1 MRSIRVAAILLAFLI
16 LSPGCLSLFGGEES
30 GSELVNCEL
39 DPNNPDCE
47 ISEVTEEDCF
57 FNQVFTGDYC
67 RLMISPKNLDY
78 GEESLLLVVG
88 QEMQALTPSF
98 TGDGPQNWL
107 INPRLPEGLSL
118 DLDSGVISGV
128 PESESLLTSYT
139 IIGKNIV
146 GSSVYIIDIEVLS
159 QPPENIT
166 YSANEIFCT
175 ISKACGISSPYN
187 SGGLIENWEVIP
199 ALPLGLEILA
209 SGGISGTV
217 QQLGDS
223 NHTISG
229 SNSGGSAY
237 TDIRIITLHEEPI
250 NLYYSSNF
258 FQWLL
263 DDNIAESP
271 NIEGGEIINWTIE
284 PPLPDGLIF
293 SQNDGSIIGI
303 PSELHA
309 IREHYVTAT
318 NTGGSITTT
327 ILISVQDFS
336 PTNIRYEPYLLDLI
350 VNEEMSNLSPSWSDG
365 TPESWEISPNLPQG
379 LTLNPYNGE
388 ISGTPIYVQ
397 ESMDYQI
404 WANNTG
410 GFTETQISISIS
422 SLPPDEIY
430 WPESEYI
437 LRSNTSVLIPVI
449 NNGPYIDTW
458 EVSPSL
464 PSGLIILDNGTISG
478 IPDSRTDWN
487 EYTIWANNTGGAVGL
502 IIWIVV
508 HDLRADQN
516 DLLRNMDEA
525 DFSGWPSPI
534 LPIGEW
540 SFPVA
545 FESSGIP
552 VVSASHV
559 GKGKI
564 LGYGH
569 ESWVDYTNHPFSL
582 RAVEWVCG
590 ENAEVGFAYGAG
602 FDDFEDEL
610 EAAGH
615 NVHLSITPSDLTG
628 LDCLLDEFWNGH
640 DDYDNA
646 ALVDFMISGGGLIMG
661 GHAWYWSYSNSD
673 VAHNYPGNKIAKS
686 TGLFVSSDWGYNDVY
701 FQNIP
706 HEYSTIS
713 NAIAGVLADR
723 IDGVEMDDDD
733 ASVAYS
739 ALSDCTGI
747 VTLDYTDFWT
757 PLRHLVNQTGYTVI
771 PYSTLWSSTGYELG
785 ADPVADIILRLED
798 ALMFGLPADELPIH
812 PSHVEFP
819 GEVPSNATRI
829 SRTVTV
835 NATQSGLPSN
845 FGYSNARSSLRM
857 STGLY
862 APPGEI
868 ITITVDQETSE
879 LGFSILIGAH
889 TDGLWNKEIIKRH
902 SRIYRT
908 WSIENTTTIVANAF
922 GGPIYAYIP
931 AGSAFGEINVTI
943 SGAIRAPFF
952 VLGETSDFEWI
963 YYEKDNPAPWTE
975 LVSNNFIMT
984 VPSSEIRNLN
994 NPSQLMNWWDRALE
1008 MEHELYGFEP
1018 WPRVERAVFDVQISV
1033 GWMHSGYPFMA
1044 HDLSV
1049 PDVVNYTHMSENGD
1063 WGMFHEL
1070 GHNHQWM
1077 PSTLPGTTET
1087 SCNFASVY
1095 LMEDLVGVEGHGAVD
1110 PEQRRN
1116 RMESYFSDGSN
1127 ISNWSVWTALDTYL
1141 IIKEEWGWNPIT
1153 EALSVYY
1160 NLSPA
1165 EVPSTEEEEF
1175 NTWVLHLSNSTG
1187 YNLAPYHAAWGFPLN
1202 ENTYSALE
1210 HLPIWVEDPLRSEFF
1225 SYDAI
1230 IRNLESNDET
1240 TSTTDISWETYD
1252 NGTNTSLTFYYGVT
1266 DMGNQ
1271 SSGWSSSQNLGSTS
1285 VGNHSTTITGL
1296 SWGTTYY
1303 GRIQA
1308 SNGENTVWFG
1318 PISWTTE
1325 YPLD

>member
-1 MRSIRVAAILLAFLI
+1 M
-16 LSPGCLSLFGGEES
+16 SLFGGEES

-118 DLDSGVISGV
+118 DLESGVISGV

-175 ISKACGISSPYN
+175 ISKPCGISSPYN

-237 TDIRIITLHEEPI
+237 TDIRIITIHEEPV

-263 DDNIAESP
+263 DDNIEESP

-327 ILISVQDFS
+327 ILISVQDIS
-336 PTNIRYEPYLLDLI
+336 PTNIRYEPYLLDLT

-379 LTLNPYNGE
+379 LTLNPHNGE

-516 DLLRNMDEA
+516 DLLRGMSEA
-525 DFSGWPSPI
+525 DFGGWPSPI

-540 SFPVA
+540 AFPVA

-569 ESWVDYTNHPFSL
+569 ESWVDANHPFSL

-590 ENAEVGFAYGAG
+590 ENAEVGLAYGAG
-602 FDDFEDEL
+602 FDDFENKLQD
-610 EAAGH
+610 AGH
-615 NVHLSITPSDLTG
+615 NVHLSVTPSDLTG
-628 LDCLLDEFWNGH
+628 IDCLLDEFWNGH
-640 DDYDNA
+640 DDNDNA
-646 ALVDFMISGGGLIMG
+646 ALVDFMNSGGGVIMG
-661 GHAWYWSYSNSD
+661 GHAWYWSYSNTD

-713 NAIAGVLADR
+713 NAIAAVLADR
-723 IDGVEMDDDD
+723 IDGIEMANDD
-733 ASVAYS
+733 AAVAYS

-798 ALMFGLPADELPIH
+798 ALMFSLPAEELPIH
-812 PSHVEFP
+812 PSHIEFP
-819 GEVPSNATRI
+819 GEVPLNATRI
-829 SRTVTV
+829 TRTVTV
-835 NATQSGLPSN
+835 NGTQSGLPSN
-845 FGYSNARSSLRM
+845 FGYSNPRSSLRM

-943 SGAIRAPFF
+943 SGAIRAPLF

-963 YYEKDNPAPWTE
+963 YSEKDNPAPWAE

-984 VPSSEIRNLN
+984 VPSSEIRDLN

-1018 WPRVERAVFDVQISV
+1018 WPRVERAVFDAQISV

-1175 NTWVLHLSNSTG
+1175 NAWVLHLSNSTG

-1202 ENTYSALE
+1202 ENTYSTLE
-1210 HLPIWVEDPLRSEFF
+1210 HLPIWVEDPLRGEFF

-1230 IRNLESNDET
+1230 IRNIESNDET

-1308 SNGENTVWFG
+1308 SNDENTVWFG
-1318 PISWTTE
+1318 PISWTTD

>member
-1 MRSIRVAAILLAFLI
+1 M
-16 LSPGCLSLFGGEES
+16 SLFGGEES

-118 DLDSGVISGV
+118 DLESGVISGV

-175 ISKACGISSPYN
+175 ISKPCGISSPYN

-237 TDIRIITLHEEPI
+237 ADIRIITIHEEPV

-263 DDNIAESP
+263 DDNIEESP

-327 ILISVQDFS
+327 ILISVQDIS
-336 PTNIRYEPYLLDLI
+336 PTNIRYEPYLLDLT

-379 LTLNPYNGE
+379 LTLNPHNGE

-516 DLLRNMDEA
+516 DLLRGMSEA
-525 DFSGWPSPI
+525 DFGGWPSPI

-540 SFPVA
+540 AFPVA

-569 ESWVDYTNHPFSL
+569 ESWVDANHPFSL

-590 ENAEVGFAYGAG
+590 ENAEVGLAYGAG
-602 FDDFEDEL
+602 FDDFENKLQD
-610 EAAGH
+610 AGH
-615 NVHLSITPSDLTG
+615 NVHLSVTPSDLTG
-628 LDCLLDEFWNGH
+628 IDCLLDEFWNGH
-640 DDYDNA
+640 DDNDNA
-646 ALVDFMISGGGLIMG
+646 ALVDFMNSGGGVIMG
-661 GHAWYWSYSNSD
+661 GHAWYWSYSNTD

-713 NAIAGVLADR
+713 NAIAAVLADR
-723 IDGVEMDDDD
+723 IDGIEMANDD
-733 ASVAYS
+733 AAVAYS

-798 ALMFGLPADELPIH
+798 ALMFSLPADELPIH
-812 PSHVEFP
+812 PSHIEFP
-819 GEVPSNATRI
+819 GEVPLNATRI
-829 SRTVTV
+829 TRTVTV
-835 NATQSGLPSN
+835 NGTQSGLPSN
-845 FGYSNARSSLRM
+845 FGYSNPRSSLRM

-943 SGAIRAPFF
+943 SGAIRAPLF

-963 YYEKDNPAPWTE
+963 YSEKDNPAPWAE

-984 VPSSEIRNLN
+984 VPSSEIRDLN

-1018 WPRVERAVFDVQISV
+1018 WPRVERAVFDAQISV

-1210 HLPIWVEDPLRSEFF
+1210 HLPIWVEDPLRGEFF

-1230 IRNLESNDET
+1230 IRNIESNDET

-1308 SNGENTVWFG
+1308 SNDENTVWFG
-1318 PISWTTE
+1318 PISWTTD

>member
-1 MRSIRVAAILLAFLI
+1 M
-16 LSPGCLSLFGGEES
+16 SLFGGEES

-118 DLDSGVISGV
+118 DLESGVISGV

-175 ISKACGISSPYN
+175 ISKPCGISSPYN

-237 TDIRIITLHEEPI
+237 TDIRIITIHEEPV

-263 DDNIAESP
+263 DDNIEESP

-327 ILISVQDFS
+327 ILISVQDIS
-336 PTNIRYEPYLLDLI
+336 PTNIRYEPYLLDLT

-379 LTLNPYNGE
+379 LTLNPHNGE

-516 DLLRNMDEA
+516 DLLRGMSEA
-525 DFSGWPSPI
+525 DFGGWPSPI

-540 SFPVA
+540 AFPVA

-569 ESWVDYTNHPFSL
+569 ESWVDANHPFSL

-590 ENAEVGFAYGAG
+590 ENAEVGLAYGAG
-602 FDDFEDEL
+602 FDDFENKLQD
-610 EAAGH
+610 AGH
-615 NVHLSITPSDLTG
+615 NVHLSVTPSDLTG
-628 LDCLLDEFWNGH
+628 IDCLLDEFWNGH
-640 DDYDNA
+640 DDNDNA
-646 ALVDFMISGGGLIMG
+646 ALVDFMNSGGGVIMG
-661 GHAWYWSYSNSD
+661 GHAWYWSYSNTD

-713 NAIAGVLADR
+713 NAIAAVLADR
-723 IDGVEMDDDD
+723 IDGIEMANDD
-733 ASVAYS
+733 AAVAYS

-798 ALMFGLPADELPIH
+798 ALMFSLPADELPIH
-812 PSHVEFP
+812 PSHIEFP
-819 GEVPSNATRI
+819 GEVPLNATRI
-829 SRTVTV
+829 TRTVTV
-835 NATQSGLPSN
+835 NGTQSGLPSN
-845 FGYSNARSSLRM
+845 FGYSNPRSSLRM

-943 SGAIRAPFF
+943 SGAIRAPLF

-963 YYEKDNPAPWTE
+963 YSERDNPAPWAE

-984 VPSSEIRNLN
+984 VPSSEILDLN

-1018 WPRVERAVFDVQISV
+1018 WPRVERAVFDAQISV

-1202 ENTYSALE
+1202 ENTYSTLE
-1210 HLPIWVEDPLRSEFF
+1210 HLPIWVEDPLRGEFF

-1230 IRNLESNDET
+1230 IRNIESNDET

-1303 GRIQA
+1303 GRIQV
-1308 SNGENTVWFG
+1308 SNDENTVWFG
-1318 PISWTTE
+1318 PISWTTD

>member
-1 MRSIRVAAILLAFLI
+1 
-16 LSPGCLSLFGGEES
+16 LSLFGGEES

-118 DLDSGVISGV
+118 DLESGVISGV

-175 ISKACGISSPYN
+175 ISKPCGISSPYN

-237 TDIRIITLHEEPI
+237 TDIRIITIHEEPV

-263 DDNIAESP
+263 DDNIEESP

-327 ILISVQDFS
+327 ILISVQDIS
-336 PTNIRYEPYLLDLI
+336 PTNIRYEPYLLDLT

-379 LTLNPYNGE
+379 LTLNPHNGE

-516 DLLRNMDEA
+516 DLLRGMSEA
-525 DFSGWPSPI
+525 DFGGWPSPI

-540 SFPVA
+540 AFPVA

-569 ESWVDYTNHPFSL
+569 ESWVDANHPFSL

-590 ENAEVGFAYGAG
+590 ENAEVGLAYGAG
-602 FDDFEDEL
+602 FDDFENKLQD
-610 EAAGH
+610 AGH
-615 NVHLSITPSDLTG
+615 NVHLSVTPSDLTG
-628 LDCLLDEFWNGH
+628 IDCLLDEFWNGH
-640 DDYDNA
+640 DDNDNA
-646 ALVDFMISGGGLIMG
+646 ALVDFMNSGGGVIMG
-661 GHAWYWSYSNSD
+661 GHAWYWSYSNTD

-713 NAIAGVLADR
+713 NAIAAVLADR
-723 IDGVEMDDDD
+723 IDGIEMANDD
-733 ASVAYS
+733 AAVAYS

-798 ALMFGLPADELPIH
+798 ALMFSLPADELPIH
-812 PSHVEFP
+812 PSHIEFP
-819 GEVPSNATRI
+819 GEVPLNATRI
-829 SRTVTV
+829 TRTVTV
-835 NATQSGLPSN
+835 NGTQSGLPSN
-845 FGYSNARSSLRM
+845 FGYSNPRSSLRM

-943 SGAIRAPFF
+943 SGAIRAPLF

-963 YYEKDNPAPWTE
+963 YSEKDNPAPWAE

-984 VPSSEIRNLN
+984 VPSSEIRDLN

-1018 WPRVERAVFDVQISV
+1018 WPRVERAVFDAQISV

-1202 ENTYSALE
+1202 ENTYSTLE
-1210 HLPIWVEDPLRSEFF
+1210 HLPIWVEDPLRGEFF

-1230 IRNLESNDET
+1230 IRNIESNDET

-1308 SNGENTVWFG
+1308 SNDENTVWFG
-1318 PISWTTE
+1318 PISWTTD

>member
-1 MRSIRVAAILLAFLI
+1 M
-16 LSPGCLSLFGGEES
+16 SLFGGEES

-118 DLDSGVISGV
+118 DLESGVISGV

-175 ISKACGISSPYN
+175 ISKPCGISSPYN

-237 TDIRIITLHEEPI
+237 TDIRIITIHEEPV

-263 DDNIAESP
+263 DDNIEESP

-327 ILISVQDFS
+327 ILISVQDIS
-336 PTNIRYEPYLLDLI
+336 PTNIRYEPYLLDLT

-379 LTLNPYNGE
+379 LTLNPHNGE

-516 DLLRNMDEA
+516 DLLRGMSEA
-525 DFSGWPSPI
+525 DFGGWPSPI

-540 SFPVA
+540 AFPVA

-569 ESWVDYTNHPFSL
+569 ESWVDANHPFSL

-590 ENAEVGFAYGAG
+590 ENAEVGLAYGAG
-602 FDDFEDEL
+602 FDDFENKLQD
-610 EAAGH
+610 AGH
-615 NVHLSITPSDLTG
+615 NVHLSVTPSDLTG
-628 LDCLLDEFWNGH
+628 IDCLLDEFWNGH
-640 DDYDNA
+640 DDNDNA
-646 ALVDFMISGGGLIMG
+646 ALVDFMNSGGGVIMG
-661 GHAWYWSYSNSD
+661 GHAWYWSYSNTD

-713 NAIAGVLADR
+713 NAIAAVLADR
-723 IDGVEMDDDD
+723 IDGIEMANDD
-733 ASVAYS
+733 AAVAYS

-798 ALMFGLPADELPIH
+798 ALMFSLPADELPIH
-812 PSHVEFP
+812 PSHIEFP
-819 GEVPSNATRI
+819 GEVPLNATRI
-829 SRTVTV
+829 TRTVTV
-835 NATQSGLPSN
+835 NGTQSGLPSN
-845 FGYSNARSSLRM
+845 FGYSNPRSSLRM

-943 SGAIRAPFF
+943 SGAIRAPLF

-963 YYEKDNPAPWTE
+963 YSERDNPAPWAE

-984 VPSSEIRNLN
+984 VPSSEILDLN

-1018 WPRVERAVFDVQISV
+1018 WPRVERAVFDAQISV

-1210 HLPIWVEDPLRSEFF
+1210 HLPIWVEDPLRGEFF

-1230 IRNLESNDET
+1230 IRNIESNDET

-1308 SNGENTVWFG
+1308 SNHENTVWFG
-1318 PISWTTE
+1318 PISWTTD

>member
-1 MRSIRVAAILLAFLI
+1 M
-16 LSPGCLSLFGGEES
+16 SLFGGEES

-118 DLDSGVISGV
+118 DLESGVISGV

-175 ISKACGISSPYN
+175 ISKPCGISSPYN

-229 SNSGGSAY
+229 SYSGGSAY
-237 TDIRIITLHEEPI
+237 TDIRIITIHEEPV

-263 DDNIAESP
+263 DDNIEESP

-327 ILISVQDFS
+327 ILISVQDIS
-336 PTNIRYEPYLLDLI
+336 PTNIRYEPYLLDLT

-365 TPESWEISPNLPQG
+365 TPESCEISPNLPQG
-379 LTLNPYNGE
+379 LTLNPHNGE

-516 DLLRNMDEA
+516 DLLRGMSEA
-525 DFSGWPSPI
+525 DFGGWPSPI

-540 SFPVA
+540 AFPVA

-569 ESWVDYTNHPFSL
+569 ESWVDANHPFSL

-590 ENAEVGFAYGAG
+590 ENAEVGLAYGAG
-602 FDDFEDEL
+602 FDDFENKLQD
-610 EAAGH
+610 AGH
-615 NVHLSITPSDLTG
+615 NVHLSVTPSDLTG
-628 LDCLLDEFWNGH
+628 IDCLLDEFWNGH
-640 DDYDNA
+640 DDNDNA
-646 ALVDFMISGGGLIMG
+646 ALVDFMNSGGGVIMG
-661 GHAWYWSYSNSD
+661 GHAWYWSYSNTD

-713 NAIAGVLADR
+713 NAIAAVLADR
-723 IDGVEMDDDD
+723 IDGIEMANDD
-733 ASVAYS
+733 AAVAYS

-798 ALMFGLPADELPIH
+798 ALMFSLPADELPIH
-812 PSHVEFP
+812 PSHIEFP
-819 GEVPSNATRI
+819 GEVPLNATRI
-829 SRTVTV
+829 TRTVTV
-835 NATQSGLPSN
+835 NGTQSGLPSN
-845 FGYSNARSSLRM
+845 FGYSNPRSSLRM

-943 SGAIRAPFF
+943 SGAIRAPLF

-963 YYEKDNPAPWTE
+963 YSERDNPAPWAE

-984 VPSSEIRNLN
+984 VPSSEILDLN

-1018 WPRVERAVFDVQISV
+1018 WPRVERAVFDAQISV

-1202 ENTYSALE
+1202 ENTYSTLE
-1210 HLPIWVEDPLRSEFF
+1210 HLPIWVEDPLRGEFF

-1230 IRNLESNDET
+1230 IRNIESNDET

-1303 GRIQA
+1303 GRIQV
-1308 SNGENTVWFG
+1308 SNDENTVWFG
-1318 PISWTTE
+1318 PISWTTD

>member
-1 MRSIRVAAILLAFLI
+1 M
-16 LSPGCLSLFGGEES
+16 SLFGGEES

-118 DLDSGVISGV
+118 DLESGVISGV

-175 ISKACGISSPYN
+175 ISKPCGISSPYN

-237 TDIRIITLHEEPI
+237 TDIRIITIHEEPV

-263 DDNIAESP
+263 DDNIEESP

-327 ILISVQDFS
+327 ILISVQDIS
-336 PTNIRYEPYLLDLI
+336 PTNIRYEPYLLDLT

-379 LTLNPYNGE
+379 LTLNPHNGE

-516 DLLRNMDEA
+516 DLLRGMSEA
-525 DFSGWPSPI
+525 DFGGWPSPI

-540 SFPVA
+540 AFPVA

-569 ESWVDYTNHPFSL
+569 ESWVDANHPFSL

-590 ENAEVGFAYGAG
+590 ENAEVGLAYGAG
-602 FDDFEDEL
+602 FDDFENKLQD
-610 EAAGH
+610 AGH
-615 NVHLSITPSDLTG
+615 NVHLSVTPSDLTG
-628 LDCLLDEFWNGH
+628 IDCLLDEFWNGH
-640 DDYDNA
+640 DDNDNA
-646 ALVDFMISGGGLIMG
+646 ALVDFMNSGGGVIMG
-661 GHAWYWSYSNSD
+661 GHAWYWSYSNTD

-713 NAIAGVLADR
+713 NAIAAVLADR
-723 IDGVEMDDDD
+723 IDGIEMANDD
-733 ASVAYS
+733 AAVAYS

-798 ALMFGLPADELPIH
+798 ALMFSLPADELPIH
-812 PSHVEFP
+812 PSHIEFP
-819 GEVPSNATRI
+819 GEVPLNATRI
-829 SRTVTV
+829 TRTVTV
-835 NATQSGLPSN
+835 NGTQSGLPSN
-845 FGYSNARSSLRM
+845 FGYSNPRSSLRM

-943 SGAIRAPFF
+943 SGAIRAPLF

-963 YYEKDNPAPWTE
+963 YSERDNPAPWAE

-984 VPSSEIRNLN
+984 VPSSEILDLN

-1018 WPRVERAVFDVQISV
+1018 WPRVERAVFDAQISV

-1202 ENTYSALE
+1202 ENTYSTLE
-1210 HLPIWVEDPLRSEFF
+1210 HLPIWVEDPLRGEFF

-1230 IRNLESNDET
+1230 IRNIESNDET

-1303 GRIQA
+1303 GRIQV
-1308 SNGENTVWFG
+1308 SNDENTVWFG

>member
-1 MRSIRVAAILLAFLI
+1 M
-16 LSPGCLSLFGGEES
+16 SLFGGEES

-118 DLDSGVISGV
+118 DLESGVISGV

-175 ISKACGISSPYN
+175 ISKPCGISSPYN

-237 TDIRIITLHEEPI
+237 TDIRTITIHEEPV

-263 DDNIAESP
+263 DDNIEESP

-327 ILISVQDFS
+327 ILISVQDIS
-336 PTNIRYEPYLLDLI
+336 PTNIRYEPYLLDLT

-379 LTLNPYNGE
+379 LTLNPHNGE

-516 DLLRNMDEA
+516 DLLRGMSEA
-525 DFSGWPSPI
+525 DFGGWPSPI

-540 SFPVA
+540 AFPVA

-569 ESWVDYTNHPFSL
+569 ESWVDANHPFSL

-590 ENAEVGFAYGAG
+590 ENAEVGLAYGAG
-602 FDDFEDEL
+602 FDDFENKLQD
-610 EAAGH
+610 AGH
-615 NVHLSITPSDLTG
+615 NVHLSVTPSDLTG
-628 LDCLLDEFWNGH
+628 IDCLLDEFWNGH
-640 DDYDNA
+640 DDNDNA
-646 ALVDFMISGGGLIMG
+646 ALVDFMNSGGGVIMG
-661 GHAWYWSYSNSD
+661 GHAWYWSYSNTD

-713 NAIAGVLADR
+713 NAIAAVLADR
-723 IDGVEMDDDD
+723 IDGIEMANDD
-733 ASVAYS
+733 AAVAYS

-798 ALMFGLPADELPIH
+798 ALMFSLPADELPIH
-812 PSHVEFP
+812 PSHIEFP
-819 GEVPSNATRI
+819 GEVPLNATRI
-829 SRTVTV
+829 TRTVTV
-835 NATQSGLPSN
+835 NGTQSGLPSN
-845 FGYSNARSSLRM
+845 FGYSNPRSSLRM

-943 SGAIRAPFF
+943 SGAIRAPLF

-963 YYEKDNPAPWTE
+963 YSERDNPAPWAE

-984 VPSSEIRNLN
+984 VPSSEILDLN

-1018 WPRVERAVFDVQISV
+1018 WPRVERAVFDAQISV

-1202 ENTYSALE
+1202 ENTYSTLE
-1210 HLPIWVEDPLRSEFF
+1210 HLPIWVEDPLRGEFF

-1230 IRNLESNDET
+1230 IRNIESNDET

-1303 GRIQA
+1303 GRIQV
-1308 SNGENTVWFG
+1308 SNDENTVWFG
-1318 PISWTTE
+1318 PISWTTD

>member
-1 MRSIRVAAILLAFLI
+1 M
-16 LSPGCLSLFGGEES
+16 SLFGGEES

-118 DLDSGVISGV
+118 DLESGVISGV

-175 ISKACGISSPYN
+175 ISKPCGISSPYN

-237 TDIRIITLHEEPI
+237 TDIRIITIHEEPV

-263 DDNIAESP
+263 DDNIEESP

-327 ILISVQDFS
+327 ILISVQDIS
-336 PTNIRYEPYLLDLI
+336 PTNIRYEPYLLDLT

-379 LTLNPYNGE
+379 LTLNPHNGE

-516 DLLRNMDEA
+516 DLLRGMSEA
-525 DFSGWPSPI
+525 DFGGWPSPI

-540 SFPVA
+540 AFPVA

-569 ESWVDYTNHPFSL
+569 ESWVDANHPFSL

-590 ENAEVGFAYGAG
+590 ENAEVGLAYGAG
-602 FDDFEDEL
+602 FDDFENKLQD
-610 EAAGH
+610 AGH
-615 NVHLSITPSDLTG
+615 NVHLSVTPSDLTG
-628 LDCLLDEFWNGH
+628 IDCLLDEFWNGH
-640 DDYDNA
+640 DDNDNA
-646 ALVDFMISGGGLIMG
+646 ALVDFMNSGGGVIMG
-661 GHAWYWSYSNSD
+661 GHAWYWSYSNTD

-713 NAIAGVLADR
+713 NAIAAVLADR
-723 IDGVEMDDDD
+723 IDGIEMANDD
-733 ASVAYS
+733 AAVAYS

-798 ALMFGLPADELPIH
+798 ALMFSLPAEELPIH
-812 PSHVEFP
+812 PSHIEFP
-819 GEVPSNATRI
+819 GEVPLNATRI
-829 SRTVTV
+829 TRTVTV
-835 NATQSGLPSN
+835 NGTQSGLPSN
-845 FGYSNARSSLRM
+845 FGYSNPRSSLRM

-943 SGAIRAPFF
+943 SGAIRAPLF

-963 YYEKDNPAPWTE
+963 YSEKDNPAPWAE

-984 VPSSEIRNLN
+984 VPSSEIRDLN

-1018 WPRVERAVFDVQISV
+1018 WPRVERAVFDAQISV

-1095 LMEDLVGVEGHGAVD
+1095 LMEDLVGVDGHGAVD

-1210 HLPIWVEDPLRSEFF
+1210 HLPIWVEDPLRGEFF

-1230 IRNLESNDET
+1230 IRNIESNDET

-1308 SNGENTVWFG
+1308 SNDENTVWFG
-1318 PISWTTE
+1318 PISWTTD

>member
-1 MRSIRVAAILLAFLI
+1 M
-16 LSPGCLSLFGGEES
+16 SLFGGEES

-118 DLDSGVISGV
+118 DLESGVISGA

-175 ISKACGISSPYN
+175 ISKPCGISSPYN

-237 TDIRIITLHEEPI
+237 TDIRIITIHEEPV

-263 DDNIAESP
+263 DDNIEESP

-327 ILISVQDFS
+327 ILISVQDIS
-336 PTNIRYEPYLLDLI
+336 PTNIRYEPYLLDLT

-379 LTLNPYNGE
+379 LTLNPHNGE

-516 DLLRNMDEA
+516 DLLRGMFEA
-525 DFSGWPSPI
+525 DFGGWPSPI

-540 SFPVA
+540 AFPVA

-569 ESWVDYTNHPFSL
+569 ESWVDANHPFSL

-590 ENAEVGFAYGAG
+590 ENAEVGLAYGAG
-602 FDDFEDEL
+602 FDDFENKLQD
-610 EAAGH
+610 AGH
-615 NVHLSITPSDLTG
+615 NVHLSVTPSDLTG
-628 LDCLLDEFWNGH
+628 IDCLLDEFWNGH
-640 DDYDNA
+640 DDNDNA
-646 ALVDFMISGGGLIMG
+646 ALVDFMNSGGGVIMG
-661 GHAWYWSYSNSD
+661 GHAWYWSYSNTD

-713 NAIAGVLADR
+713 NAIAAVLADR
-723 IDGVEMDDDD
+723 IDGIEMANDD
-733 ASVAYS
+733 AAVAYS

-798 ALMFGLPADELPIH
+798 ALMFSLPADELPIH
-812 PSHVEFP
+812 PSHIEFP
-819 GEVPSNATRI
+819 GEVPLNATRI
-829 SRTVTV
+829 TRTVTV
-835 NATQSGLPSN
+835 NGTQSGLPSN
-845 FGYSNARSSLRM
+845 FGYSNPRSSLRM

-943 SGAIRAPFF
+943 SGAIRAPLF

-984 VPSSEIRNLN
+984 VPSSEILDLN

-1018 WPRVERAVFDVQISV
+1018 WPRVERAVFDAQISV

-1202 ENTYSALE
+1202 ENTYSTLE
-1210 HLPIWVEDPLRSEFF
+1210 HLPIWVEDPLRGEFF

-1230 IRNLESNDET
+1230 IRNIESNDET

-1303 GRIQA
+1303 GRIQV
-1308 SNGENTVWFG
+1308 SNDENTVWFG
-1318 PISWTTE
+1318 PISWTTD

>member
-1 MRSIRVAAILLAFLI
+1 M
-16 LSPGCLSLFGGEES
+16 SLFGGEES

-118 DLDSGVISGV
+118 DLESGVISGV

-166 YSANEIFCT
+166 YSANEIFCK
-175 ISKACGISSPYN
+175 ISKPCGISSPHN

-237 TDIRIITLHEEPI
+237 TDIRIITIHEEPV
-250 NLYYSSNF
+250 NLYYSSNI

-263 DDNIAESP
+263 DDNIEESP

-327 ILISVQDFS
+327 ILISVQDIS
-336 PTNIRYEPYLLDLI
+336 PTNIRYEPYLLDLT

-379 LTLNPYNGE
+379 LTLNPHNGE

-516 DLLRNMDEA
+516 DLLRGMSEA
-525 DFSGWPSPI
+525 DFGGWPSPI

-540 SFPVA
+540 AFPVA

-569 ESWVDYTNHPFSL
+569 ESWVDANHPFSL

-590 ENAEVGFAYGAG
+590 ENAEVGLAYGAG
-602 FDDFEDEL
+602 FDDFENKLQD
-610 EAAGH
+610 AGH
-615 NVHLSITPSDLTG
+615 NVHLSVTPSDLTG
-628 LDCLLDEFWNGH
+628 IDCLLDEFWNGH
-640 DDYDNA
+640 DDNDNA
-646 ALVDFMISGGGLIMG
+646 ALVDFMNSGGGVIMG
-661 GHAWYWSYSNSD
+661 GHAWYWSYSNTD

-713 NAIAGVLADR
+713 NAIAAVLADR
-723 IDGVEMDDDD
+723 IDGIEMANDD
-733 ASVAYS
+733 AAVAYS

-798 ALMFGLPADELPIH
+798 ALMFSLPADELPIH
-812 PSHVEFP
+812 PSHIEFP
-819 GEVPSNATRI
+819 GEVPLNATRI
-829 SRTVTV
+829 TRTVTV
-835 NATQSGLPSN
+835 NGTQSGLPSN
-845 FGYSNARSSLRM
+845 FGYSNPRSSLRM

-868 ITITVDQETSE
+868 ITIVVD
-879 LGFSILIGAH
+879 
-889 TDGLWNKEIIKRH
+889 
-902 SRIYRT
+902 
-908 WSIENTTTIVANAF
+908 
-922 GGPIYAYIP
+922 
-931 AGSAFGEINVTI
+931 
-943 SGAIRAPFF
+943 
-952 VLGETSDFEWI
+952 
-963 YYEKDNPAPWTE
+963 
-975 LVSNNFIMT
+975 
-984 VPSSEIRNLN
+984 
-994 NPSQLMNWWDRALE
+994 
-1008 MEHELYGFEP
+1008 
-1018 WPRVERAVFDVQISV
+1018 
-1033 GWMHSGYPFMA
+1033 
-1044 HDLSV
+1044 
-1049 PDVVNYTHMSENGD
+1049 
-1063 WGMFHEL
+1063 
-1070 GHNHQWM
+1070 
-1077 PSTLPGTTET
+1077 
-1087 SCNFASVY
+1087 
-1095 LMEDLVGVEGHGAVD
+1095 
-1110 PEQRRN
+1110 EQ
-1116 RMESYFSDGSN
+1116 
-1127 ISNWSVWTALDTYL
+1127 V
-1141 IIKEEWGWNPIT
+1141 
-1153 EALSVYY
+1153 
-1160 NLSPA
+1160 
-1165 EVPSTEEEEF
+1165 
-1175 NTWVLHLSNSTG
+1175 
-1187 YNLAPYHAAWGFPLN
+1187 
-1202 ENTYSALE
+1202 
-1210 HLPIWVEDPLRSEFF
+1210 
-1225 SYDAI
+1225 
-1230 IRNLESNDET
+1230 
-1240 TSTTDISWETYD
+1240 
-1252 NGTNTSLTFYYGVT
+1252 
-1266 DMGNQ
+1266 
-1271 SSGWSSSQNLGSTS
+1271 
-1285 VGNHSTTITGL
+1285 
-1296 SWGTTYY
+1296 
-1303 GRIQA
+1303 
-1308 SNGENTVWFG
+1308 
-1318 PISWTTE
+1318 
-1325 YPLD
+1325 

>member
-1 MRSIRVAAILLAFLI
+1 
-16 LSPGCLSLFGGEES
+16 LSLFGGEES

-118 DLDSGVISGV
+118 DLESGVISGV

-175 ISKACGISSPYN
+175 ISKPCGISSPYN

-237 TDIRIITLHEEPI
+237 TDIRIITIHEEPV

-263 DDNIAESP
+263 DDNIEESP

-327 ILISVQDFS
+327 ILISVQDIS
-336 PTNIRYEPYLLDLI
+336 PTNIRYEPYLLDLT

-379 LTLNPYNGE
+379 LTLNPHNGE

-516 DLLRNMDEA
+516 DLLRGMSEA
-525 DFSGWPSPI
+525 DFGGWPSPI

-540 SFPVA
+540 AFPVA

-569 ESWVDYTNHPFSL
+569 ESWVDANHPFSL

-590 ENAEVGFAYGAG
+590 ENAEVGLAYGAG
-602 FDDFEDEL
+602 FDDFENKLQD
-610 EAAGH
+610 AGH
-615 NVHLSITPSDLTG
+615 NVHLSVTPSDLTG
-628 LDCLLDEFWNGH
+628 IDCLLDEFWNGH
-640 DDYDNA
+640 DDNDNA
-646 ALVDFMISGGGLIMG
+646 ALVDFMNSGGGVIMG
-661 GHAWYWSYSNSD
+661 GHAWYWSYSNTD

-713 NAIAGVLADR
+713 NAIAAVLADR
-723 IDGVEMDDDD
+723 IDGIEMANDD
-733 ASVAYS
+733 AAVAYS

-798 ALMFGLPADELPIH
+798 ALMFSLPADELPIH
-812 PSHVEFP
+812 PSHIEFP
-819 GEVPSNATRI
+819 GEVPLNATRI
-829 SRTVTV
+829 TRTVTV
-835 NATQSGLPSN
+835 NGTQSGLPSN
-845 FGYSNARSSLRM
+845 FGYSNPRSSLRM

-943 SGAIRAPFF
+943 SGAIRAPLF

-963 YYEKDNPAPWTE
+963 YSERDNPAPWAE

-984 VPSSEIRNLN
+984 VPSSEILDLN

-1018 WPRVERAVFDVQISV
+1018 WPRVERAVFDAQISV

-1202 ENTYSALE
+1202 ENTYSTLE
-1210 HLPIWVEDPLRSEFF
+1210 HLPIWVEDPLRGEFF

-1230 IRNLESNDET
+1230 IRNIESNDET

-1303 GRIQA
+1303 GRIQV
-1308 SNGENTVWFG
+1308 SNDENTVWFG
-1318 PISWTTE
+1318 PISWTTD

>member
-1 MRSIRVAAILLAFLI
+1 M
-16 LSPGCLSLFGGEES
+16 SLFGGEES

-118 DLDSGVISGV
+118 DLESGVISGV

-175 ISKACGISSPYN
+175 ISKPCGISSPYN

-237 TDIRIITLHEEPI
+237 TDIRIITIHEEPV

-263 DDNIAESP
+263 DDNIEESP

-327 ILISVQDFS
+327 ILISVQDIS
-336 PTNIRYEPYLLDLI
+336 PTNIRYEPYLLDLT

-516 DLLRNMDEA
+516 DLLRGMSEA
-525 DFSGWPSPI
+525 DFGGWPSPI

-540 SFPVA
+540 AFPVA

-569 ESWVDYTNHPFSL
+569 ESWVDANHPFSL

-590 ENAEVGFAYGAG
+590 ENAEVGLAYGAG
-602 FDDFEDEL
+602 FDDFENKLQD
-610 EAAGH
+610 AGH
-615 NVHLSITPSDLTG
+615 NVHLSVTPSDLTG
-628 LDCLLDEFWNGH
+628 IDCLLDEFWNGH
-640 DDYDNA
+640 DDNDNA
-646 ALVDFMISGGGLIMG
+646 ALVDFMNSGGGVIMG
-661 GHAWYWSYSNSD
+661 GHAWYWSYSNTD

-713 NAIAGVLADR
+713 NAIAAVLADR
-723 IDGVEMDDDD
+723 IDGIEMANDD
-733 ASVAYS
+733 AAVAYS

-798 ALMFGLPADELPIH
+798 ALMFSLPADELPIH
-812 PSHVEFP
+812 PSHIEFP
-819 GEVPSNATRI
+819 GEVPLNATRI
-829 SRTVTV
+829 TRTVTV
-835 NATQSGLPSN
+835 NGTQSGLPSN
-845 FGYSNARSSLRM
+845 FGYSNPRSSLRM

-943 SGAIRAPFF
+943 SGAIRAPLF

-963 YYEKDNPAPWTE
+963 YSERDNPAPWAE

-984 VPSSEIRNLN
+984 VPSSEILDLN

-1018 WPRVERAVFDVQISV
+1018 WPRVERAVFDAQISV

-1202 ENTYSALE
+1202 ENTYSTLE
-1210 HLPIWVEDPLRSEFF
+1210 HLPIWVEDPLRGEFF

-1230 IRNLESNDET
+1230 IRNIESNDET

-1303 GRIQA
+1303 GRIQV
-1308 SNGENTVWFG
+1308 SNDENTVWFG
-1318 PISWTTE
+1318 PISWTTD

>member
-1 MRSIRVAAILLAFLI
+1 M
-16 LSPGCLSLFGGEES
+16 SLFGGEES

-118 DLDSGVISGV
+118 DLESGVISGV

-175 ISKACGISSPYN
+175 ISKPCGISSPYN

-237 TDIRIITLHEEPI
+237 TDIRIITIHEEPV

-263 DDNIAESP
+263 DDNIEESP

-327 ILISVQDFS
+327 ILISVQDIS
-336 PTNIRYEPYLLDLI
+336 PTNIRYEPYLLDLT

-379 LTLNPYNGE
+379 LTLNPHNGE

-516 DLLRNMDEA
+516 DLLRGMSEA
-525 DFSGWPSPI
+525 DFGGWPSPI

-540 SFPVA
+540 AFPVA

-569 ESWVDYTNHPFSL
+569 ESWVDANHPFSL

-590 ENAEVGFAYGAG
+590 ENAEVGLAYGAG
-602 FDDFEDEL
+602 FDDFENKLQD
-610 EAAGH
+610 AGH
-615 NVHLSITPSDLTG
+615 NVHLSVTPSDLTG
-628 LDCLLDEFWNGH
+628 IDCLLDEFWNGH
-640 DDYDNA
+640 DDNDNA
-646 ALVDFMISGGGLIMG
+646 ALVDFMNSGGGVIMG
-661 GHAWYWSYSNSD
+661 GHAWYWSYSNTD

-713 NAIAGVLADR
+713 NAIAAVLADR
-723 IDGVEMDDDD
+723 IDGIEMANDD
-733 ASVAYS
+733 AAVAYS

-798 ALMFGLPADELPIH
+798 ALMFSLPADELPIH
-812 PSHVEFP
+812 PSHIEFP
-819 GEVPSNATRI
+819 GEVPLNATRI
-829 SRTVTV
+829 TRTVTV
-835 NATQSGLPSN
+835 NGTQSGLPSN
-845 FGYSNARSSLRM
+845 FGYSNPRSSLRM

-943 SGAIRAPFF
+943 SGAIRAPLF

-963 YYEKDNPAPWTE
+963 YSEKDNPAPWAE

-984 VPSSEIRNLN
+984 VPSSEIRDLN

-1018 WPRVERAVFDVQISV
+1018 WPRVERAVFDAQISV

-1202 ENTYSALE
+1202 ENTYSTLE
-1210 HLPIWVEDPLRSEFF
+1210 HLPIWVEDPLRGEFF

-1230 IRNLESNDET
+1230 IRNIESNDET

-1308 SNGENTVWFG
+1308 SNDENTVWFG
-1318 PISWTTE
+1318 PISWTTD

>member
-1 MRSIRVAAILLAFLI
+1 M
-16 LSPGCLSLFGGEES
+16 SLFGGEES

-118 DLDSGVISGV
+118 DLESGVISGV

-146 GSSVYIIDIEVLS
+146 GSSVYIMDIEVLS

-175 ISKACGISSPYN
+175 ISKPCGISSPYN

-237 TDIRIITLHEEPI
+237 TDIRIITIHEEPV

-263 DDNIAESP
+263 DDNIEESP

-327 ILISVQDFS
+327 ILISVQDIS
-336 PTNIRYEPYLLDLI
+336 PTNIRYEPYLLDLT

-379 LTLNPYNGE
+379 LTLNPHNGE

-508 HDLRADQN
+508 HYLRADQN
-516 DLLRNMDEA
+516 DLLRGMSEA
-525 DFSGWPSPI
+525 DFGGWPSPI

-540 SFPVA
+540 AFPVA

-569 ESWVDYTNHPFSL
+569 ESWVDANHPFSL

-590 ENAEVGFAYGAG
+590 ENAEVGLAYGAG
-602 FDDFEDEL
+602 FDDFENKLQD
-610 EAAGH
+610 AGH
-615 NVHLSITPSDLTG
+615 NVHLSVTPSDLTG
-628 LDCLLDEFWNGH
+628 IDCLLDEFWNGH
-640 DDYDNA
+640 DDNDNA
-646 ALVDFMISGGGLIMG
+646 ALVDFMNSGGGVIMG
-661 GHAWYWSYSNSD
+661 GHAWYWSYSNTD

-713 NAIAGVLADR
+713 NAIAAVLADR
-723 IDGVEMDDDD
+723 IDGIEMANDD
-733 ASVAYS
+733 AAVAYS

-798 ALMFGLPADELPIH
+798 ALMFSLPADELPIH
-812 PSHVEFP
+812 PSHIEFP
-819 GEVPSNATRI
+819 GEVPLNATRI
-829 SRTVTV
+829 TRTVTV
-835 NATQSGLPSN
+835 NGTQSGLPSN
-845 FGYSNARSSLRM
+845 FGYSNPRSSLRM

-931 AGSAFGEINVTI
+931 AGSSFGEINVTI
-943 SGAIRAPFF
+943 SGAIRAPLF

-963 YYEKDNPAPWTE
+963 YSERDNPAPWAE

-984 VPSSEIRNLN
+984 VPSSEILDLN

-1018 WPRVERAVFDVQISV
+1018 WPRVERAVFDAQISV

-1202 ENTYSALE
+1202 ENTYSTLE
-1210 HLPIWVEDPLRSEFF
+1210 HLPIWVEDPLRGEFF

-1230 IRNLESNDET
+1230 IRNIESNDET

-1303 GRIQA
+1303 GRIQV
-1308 SNGENTVWFG
+1308 SNDENTVWFG
-1318 PISWTTE
+1318 PISWTTD

>member
-1 MRSIRVAAILLAFLI
+1 M
-16 LSPGCLSLFGGEES
+16 SLFGGEES

-118 DLDSGVISGV
+118 DLESGVISGV

-175 ISKACGISSPYN
+175 ISKPCGISSPYN

-237 TDIRIITLHEEPI
+237 TDIRIITIHEEPV

-263 DDNIAESP
+263 DDNIEESP

-327 ILISVQDFS
+327 ILISVQDIS
-336 PTNIRYEPYLLDLI
+336 PTNIRYEPYLLDLT

-379 LTLNPYNGE
+379 LTLNPHNGE

-516 DLLRNMDEA
+516 DLLRGMSEA
-525 DFSGWPSPI
+525 DFGGWPSPI

-540 SFPVA
+540 AFPVA

-569 ESWVDYTNHPFSL
+569 ESWVDANHPFSL

-590 ENAEVGFAYGAG
+590 ENAEVGLAYGAG
-602 FDDFEDEL
+602 FDDFENKLQD
-610 EAAGH
+610 AGH
-615 NVHLSITPSDLTG
+615 NVHLSVTPSDLTG
-628 LDCLLDEFWNGH
+628 IDCLLDEFWNGH
-640 DDYDNA
+640 DDNDNA
-646 ALVDFMISGGGLIMG
+646 ALVDFMNSGGGVIMG
-661 GHAWYWSYSNSD
+661 GHAWYWSYSNTD

-713 NAIAGVLADR
+713 NAIAAVLADR
-723 IDGVEMDDDD
+723 IDGIEMANDD
-733 ASVAYS
+733 AAVAYS

-798 ALMFGLPADELPIH
+798 ALMFSLPAEELPIH
-812 PSHVEFP
+812 PSHIEFP
-819 GEVPSNATRI
+819 GEVPLNATRI
-829 SRTVTV
+829 TRTVTV
-835 NATQSGLPSN
+835 NGTQSGLPSN
-845 FGYSNARSSLRM
+845 FGYSNPRSSLRM

-943 SGAIRAPFF
+943 SGAIRAPLF

-963 YYEKDNPAPWTE
+963 YSEKDNPAPWAE

-984 VPSSEIRNLN
+984 VPSSEIRDLN

-1018 WPRVERAVFDVQISV
+1018 WPRVERAVFDAQISV

-1210 HLPIWVEDPLRSEFF
+1210 HLPIWVEDPLRGEFF

-1230 IRNLESNDET
+1230 IRNIESNDET

-1308 SNGENTVWFG
+1308 SNDENTVWFG
-1318 PISWTTE
+1318 PISWTTD